1 MDPETV
7 VGTDDEAYN
16 EEDDDDEEDEE
27 DEEVQPLTKHC
38 ETNHDPGLQA
48 RRLLDIVEEV
58 RLTRLTGI
66 MFSCMMMN
74 HFLYPLS
81 FKFRSSVFR

>member
-16 EEDDDDEEDEE
+16 EEDEDDEDDD
-27 DEEVQPLTKHC
+27 EVQPLTKHC
-38 ETNHDPGLQA
+38 DTNHEQALHA

-58 RLTRLTGI
+58 WLTRVCCPGLI
-66 MFSCMMMN
+66 
-74 HFLYPLS
+74 
-81 FKFRSSVFR
+81 